1 MKNFSIS
8 LRDNA
13 ANVIDFDKK
22 KMLPLTEEELK
33 LHQDSTVYYIC
44 GKEKQFTQKLRFNV
58 PNKF

>member
-1 MKNFSIS
+1 MKNFSVS

-22 KMLPLTEEELK
+22 IMLPLTEGELK

-44 GKEKQFTQKLRFNV
+44 GKEK
-58 PNKF
+58 